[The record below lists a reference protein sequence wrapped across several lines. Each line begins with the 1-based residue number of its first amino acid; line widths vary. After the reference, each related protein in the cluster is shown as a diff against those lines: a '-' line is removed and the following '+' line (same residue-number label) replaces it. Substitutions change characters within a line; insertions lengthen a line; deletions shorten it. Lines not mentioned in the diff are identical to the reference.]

1 MNKEEFLNN
10 LRKRLKGLPNN
21 EIDERVSFYS
31 EMIDDRV
38 EEGMSEEEAI
48 ESLGGIDNVVRQ
60 IASESNLFSIVKEKI
75 KPNKK
80 PSALIIVLLILGFP
94 LWFPLMLTGFVLLL
108 VAYLLLWVL
117 VIVTYS
123 VEIAA
128 VGFSFIMILKMMND
142 GFNIGYAG
150 MLMLSI
156 GLSLSF
162 LYVCYLA
169 TKLSFKI
176 TKSIL
181 LSIKTKLIGGRE

>member
-1 MNKEEFLNN
+1 MNKEEFLNS

-21 EIDERVSFYS
+21 EIEERISFYS
-31 EMIDDRV
+31 EMIDDRL

-75 KPNKK
+75 KPNKS
-80 PSALIIVLLILGFP
+80 PNALLIVLLVLGFP
-94 LWFPLMLTGFVLLL
+94 LWFPLLLTGIILLL

-123 VEIAA
+123 VEIFS

-150 MLMLSI
+150 ILMLSI

-169 TKLSFKI
+169 TKVSFKI

>member
-1 MNKEEFLNN
+1 MNKEEFLNS

-21 EIDERVSFYS
+21 EIEERISFYS
-31 EMIDDRV
+31 EMIDDRL

-75 KPNKK
+75 KPNKS
-80 PSALIIVLLILGFP
+80 PNALLIVLLVLGFP
-94 LWFPLMLTGFVLLL
+94 LWFPLLLTGFVLLL

-123 VEIAA
+123 VEIFS

-150 MLMLSI
+150 TLMLSI

-169 TKLSFKI
+169 TKASFKI

>member
-1 MNKEEFLNN
+1 MNKEEFLNS

-21 EIDERVSFYS
+21 EIEERISFYS

-38 EEGMSEEEAI
+38 EEGLSEEEVI
-48 ESLGGIDNVVRQ
+48 EGFGGIDNVVRQ

-75 KPNKK
+75 KPNKS
-80 PSALIIVLLILGFP
+80 PNALLIVLLVLGFP
-94 LWFPLMLTGFVLLL
+94 LWFPLLLTGFVLLL

-128 VGFSFIMILKMMND
+128 VGSSFIVILKMMND

-169 TKLSFKI
+169 TKASFKI
-176 TKSIL
+176 TKNIL
-181 LSIKTKLIGGRE
+181 VSIKTKLIGGRE